1 MALRHSLTYLE
12 VLGSRR
18 IRREAVDG
26 LDESVTQPL
35 RRTVTADV
43 DGEVVH
49 SRVHLGITVMPEIVR
64 PGVVGHGGDCR
75 RSYTEPMSAT
85 AVDLVLFDLDGT
97 LTDSAPGILAGFD
110 HALATVG
117 TPPVGADVH
126 AHVVGPPMIDT
137 FRSLGLSEDQVERAR
152 EAYTEYYDRQGWAEN
167 SVYEGVV
174 EVLEALRAA
183 GVPMAVAT
191 SKNER
196 FARRILEHFDL
207 AKYFEF
213 IAGASDDGS
222 RRAKS
227 DVVARALE
235 QVGRTARETAAGG
248 TGSVVMVGDRDHDV
262 FGAGHW
268 GIPVVLVAW
277 GYGQAGEH
285 AAATW
290 SVESAADLTALL
302 ASLTSSAA

>member
-1 MALRHSLTYLE
+1 
-12 VLGSRR
+12 
-18 IRREAVDG
+18 
-26 LDESVTQPL
+26 
-35 RRTVTADV
+35 
-43 DGEVVH
+43 
-49 SRVHLGITVMPEIVR
+49 
-64 PGVVGHGGDCR
+64 
-75 RSYTEPMSAT
+75 MSAT

-207 AKYFEF
+207 AKYFDF
-213 IAGASDDGS
+213 IAGASDDGA

-268 GIPVVLVAW
+268 GIPVVLVGW